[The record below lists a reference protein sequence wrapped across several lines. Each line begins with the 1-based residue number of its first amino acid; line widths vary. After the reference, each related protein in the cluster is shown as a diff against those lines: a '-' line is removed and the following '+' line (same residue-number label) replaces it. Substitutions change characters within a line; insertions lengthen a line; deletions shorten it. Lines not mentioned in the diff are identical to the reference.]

1 MMNRE
6 LRRKYESKIK
16 NDKRASK
23 CPLCGYKS
31 LFYSEPVLKPYEG
44 EKTEFTKD
52 DFDVVIKCEVCDGV
66 VLAKEAVTKLIRPGV
81 YLPMPLDIFQM
92 ALKYEEEHPDEGTG
106 MEVSEN

>member
-6 LRRKYESKIK
+6 QRRKYETQIK
-16 NDKRASK
+16 GKKNASI

-44 EKTEFTKD
+44 EKSEFTKD
-52 DFDVVIKCEVCDGV
+52 DFDVVIKCEVCGGV
-66 VLAKEAVTKLIRPGV
+66 VLANEAVTKLIRPGV

-92 ALKYEEEHPDEGTG
+92 ALKYEEEHPEDETR
-106 MEVSEN
+106 MEESKN